1 MALKTCKECGK
12 EHTDTIANCPH
23 CGFVTKEHPSLKEAK
38 NEKIDVEEQQKE
50 KSGAEGFFD
59 TGHPLTNVFKVL
71 GMSITT
77 FIVALF
83 VYEYLLA
90 YIIVMSI
97 FLTATFP
104 YFYHKK
110 DDAKV
115 YKIISYSIWTVLF
128 LDRVNTLIVNHI
140 K

>member
-1 MALKTCKECGK
+1 MALKTCIECGK

-38 NEKIDVEEQQKE
+38 NEKIDVEDIVQNIFKAVQLEK
-50 KSGAEGFFD
+50 KSGAEGIFS

-83 VYEYLLA
+83 FYKYLFA
-90 YIIVMSI
+90 YIIVMCI
-97 FLTATFP
+97 FLTASFP

-110 DDAKV
+110 DDNSG
-115 YKIISYSIWTVLF
+115 YKTITQLS
-128 LDRVNTLIVNHI
+128 HI
-140 K
+140 KFN